1 MDKGEKMLTLKM
13 TELREKLIYE
23 SSLVE
28 KMLNYAIYGLLESD
42 TQKLEKALEY
52 ENLINHTEME
62 IEELCINMIAL
73 YQPEAKNL
81 RTIIMILKINSDFE
95 RMGDQG
101 VNIVEAA
108 SFLIE
113 RPPLKPLLNISAM
126 AKDTINMLNN
136 ALNAYIQEDVMQSKE
151 ICVFDDVI
159 DAYRD
164 QTSREL
170 ITYMLSDP
178 QNIER
183 SLKLLEIAENLERIA
198 DLCTNIAENTIFIKD
213 GRVIKHN
220 IESITS

>member
-1 MDKGEKMLTLKM
+1 MLKIKMI
-13 TELREKLIYE
+13 ELREKLIYE

-28 KMLNYAIYGLLESD
+28 KMLNNAIYGLLESD
-42 TQKLEKALEY
+42 SNKLHTALEY
-52 ENLINHTEME
+52 EDLINHTEME

-81 RTIIMILKINSDFE
+81 RTIIMILKTNSDFE

-108 SFLIE
+108 NFLIE
-113 RPPLKPLLNISAM
+113 RPALKPLLAISAM
-126 AKDTINMLNN
+126 AKETINMLKN
-136 ALNAYIQEDVMQSKE
+136 ALNAYIEEDVIISKE

-159 DAYRD
+159 DSYHD
-164 QTSREL
+164 QISREL

-178 QNIER
+178 QSIER
-183 SLKLLEIAENLERIA
+183 SLRLLDVAENLERIA
-198 DLCTNIAENTIFIKD
+198 DLCTNIAENTIFIKE

-220 IESITS
+220 IESSSSSI

>member
-1 MDKGEKMLTLKM
+1 MLTLKM

-28 KMLNYAIYGLLESD
+28 KMLNNAIYGLLDSD
-42 TQKLEKALEY
+42 IQKLNKAIEY
-52 ENLINHTEME
+52 ENLINQTEME

-108 SFLIE
+108 NFLIE

-126 AKDTINMLNN
+126 AKETINMLKN
-136 ALNAYIQEDVMQSKE
+136 ALNAYIKEDVTQSKE
-151 ICVFDDVI
+151 ICLFDDVI
-159 DAYRD
+159 DSYRD
-164 QTSREL
+164 QISREL
-170 ITYMLSDP
+170 ITYMLTDP

-198 DLCTNIAENTIFIKD
+198 DLCTNIAENTIFIKE
-213 GRVIKHN
+213 GRVIKHH
-220 IESITS
+220 SDQP